1 MYKSHIYTRRA
12 KRSKMVHAYKFPDR
26 KIGLRRNLTI
36 LSLIISFCWM
46 LPPAIFAQDMKLVGH
61 LVQGGVVQGRIDPK
75 ARITF
80 KGRNVRVSNE
90 GLFLLGFGRDEP
102 GTVRFTVT
110 FPDGQTKTKTLSIRE
125 RKYEIQ
131 RIDGLPES
139 KVSPTKQNLARIR
152 AEAAKIK
159 ATRTRDDARA
169 DFLTGFIWPVKG
181 RISGVYGSQR
191 ILNGKPRRPH
201 FGVDIAAPAGTKIRA
216 PASGI
221 VTLIHPDMF
230 FSGGTLILDHGHGLS
245 SSFLHL
251 KRILVKEGER
261 VRQGDIIA
269 HVGATGRVTGA
280 HLDWRINL
288 FGTRLD
294 PQLLMVSDIFVRQD

>member
-1 MYKSHIYTRRA
+1 MNNL
-12 KRSKMVHAYKFPDR
+12 VD
-26 KIGLRRNLTI
+26 LRVFVSI
-36 LSLIISFCWM
+36 LLFGWM
-46 LPPAIFAQDMKLVGH
+46 LSRGTLAQDIDLMGPLI
-61 LVQGGVVQGRIDPK
+61 QGGLLQGRIDPQ
-75 ARITF
+75 AHVVF
-80 KGRNVRVSNE
+80 KGRNVRVSPE

-102 GTVRFTVT
+102 RTVSLTII
-110 FPDGQTKTKTLSIRE
+110 FPDGHRETKRLAIKN

-131 RIDGLPES
+131 RIDGLPRT
-139 KVSPTKQNLARIR
+139 KVSPTPRDLARIR
-152 AEAAKIK
+152 AETARIK
-159 ATRTRDDARA
+159 AARTRDDTRT
-169 DFLTGFIWPVKG
+169 DFLEGFIWPVEG

-201 FGVDIAAPAGTKIRA
+201 FGIDIAAPKGAPVRA

-221 VTLIHPDMF
+221 ITLAHPDMF

-251 KRILVKEGER
+251 ERILVEEGVS

-269 HVGATGRVTGA
+269 EVGATGRVTGA
-280 HLDWRINL
+280 HLDWRMNL

-294 PQLLMVSDIFVRQD
+294 PGLLMDSEIPTLRN